1 MLRDRTVG
9 EMVHVLP
16 CQLFQRGIQGDGA
29 IGSCGHVADESAP
42 GQRGIHWST
51 TSHTAFV
58 GSALRAEVF
67 YTLHPELQ
75 GRPFF
80 RETSVHEVA
89 ARSAGAL
96 NVERPPSEAAPLLAA
111 CLRGAGTAYRRQD
124 AVTAILHRSQRV
136 VDREVLTES
145 APTFVRYGSG
155 KGEKVC
161 GACLLPIEPDSQLGA
176 IDNCTHLFHHSC
188 VEKWSQTENSC
199 PQCKT
204 RFFWLAAYDESGK
217 RTCLTRI
224 ESRDQE
230 EQEDEAFQEISVCEM
245 CHEVGDETQ
254 LLLCDGMHGTCN
266 ATFHVACVGL
276 QEVPRG
282 AWFCPDCIERGF
294 DVDAQGRRGCS
305 QKKDRVVEVTPARPE
320 ARTDA
325 QSSAHEGGPP
335 PPAELPRCLP
345 NRGNRFPS
353 QLQLSAL
360 ACVTPAVEVP
370 TFNGNAPSP
379 DLDTKSGAEPRRQ
392 PEGLFATFAARRRA
406 RCGSDTQQR
415 TGFISLNPSY
425 EDDFMANQ
433 KSGLEAAASAV
444 EKYGP
449 MAFEMEHQ
457 NYRQPCPDGKRPA
470 MPRAELLLRNALLL
484 RPTASDLL
492 YLLGSALQAQG
503 HLMESL
509 IQSSPMESSFQDRL
523 DRLLAQLRVDI
534 QKLHESEVFNFS
546 GGSGPST
553 PSNSSPR
560 AGLRD
565 AGFVHHVNSDEGPF
579 ERTLSSSNSGPASI
593 LKKRQKA
600 RPKMALFEKRP
611 LKRTLTNLSLIDST
625 SSAGGGAPSAF
636 LRRDKPPGQ
645 VAKVHS
651 DEDDLTVADA
661 IEDFDS
667 ESSGANV
674 IVAIPKNP
682 KGKTYLENSG
692 EESKKSVQII
702 ARADSSD
709 SAPPGMPPVMQ
720 RSRAR
725 RASLASNMSKLSASS
740 FFAQE
745 NRAVGK
751 LGQFLRNPESSH
763 AAWIFASLWN
773 YFIAVTVMLSLGQTS
788 RNPILSGLAIGIADG
803 VVEFIFLLECI
814 AEIAV
819 EPCELSQRLDFSK
832 NMYTLIDVVAV
843 VPLPF
848 RIVTGFSLPAVTDFP
863 FAHYLLVCVVPM
875 LRLLKLIRRFGQ
887 IQLLAHVF
895 RTTGDALKF
904 LLFLVSIIVL
914 LFSTMLYIIEPETN
928 VDSMFT
934 AMWVSTVTVTTVGFG
949 DITPVTGEGKVLMG
963 VLCFFSSLFMA
974 MPISVLGNA
983 MSHAWTDRNRILL
996 MARTR
1001 QRLKRHGF
1009 NAGDLPRLFRQYDG
1023 NETGDLS
1030 MDEFCDMIVKMKVGM
1045 GPREAEELFELFDVD
1060 GSGGIDDKEF
1070 MKALFPDDYRR
1081 IFLRSESMR
1090 KTTSVAVGEK
1100 YCKAVTYDSEMAGS
1114 VEATPSSFMALGKVA
1129 LAAQTAAKEAGL
1141 GDGAPAEDCHS

>member
-1 MLRDRTVG
+1 
-9 EMVHVLP
+9 
-16 CQLFQRGIQGDGA
+16 
-29 IGSCGHVADESAP
+29 
-42 GQRGIHWST
+42 
-51 TSHTAFV
+51 
-58 GSALRAEVF
+58 
-67 YTLHPELQ
+67 
-75 GRPFF
+75 
-80 RETSVHEVA
+80 
-89 ARSAGAL
+89 
-96 NVERPPSEAAPLLAA
+96 
-111 CLRGAGTAYRRQD
+111 
-124 AVTAILHRSQRV
+124 
-136 VDREVLTES
+136 
-145 APTFVRYGSG
+145 
-155 KGEKVC
+155 
-161 GACLLPIEPDSQLGA
+161 
-176 IDNCTHLFHHSC
+176 
-188 VEKWSQTENSC
+188 
-199 PQCKT
+199 
-204 RFFWLAAYDESGK
+204 
-217 RTCLTRI
+217 
-224 ESRDQE
+224 
-230 EQEDEAFQEISVCEM
+230 
-245 CHEVGDETQ
+245 
-254 LLLCDGMHGTCN
+254 
-266 ATFHVACVGL
+266 
-276 QEVPRG
+276 
-282 AWFCPDCIERGF
+282 
-294 DVDAQGRRGCS
+294 
-305 QKKDRVVEVTPARPE
+305 
-320 ARTDA
+320 
-325 QSSAHEGGPP
+325 
-335 PPAELPRCLP
+335 
-345 NRGNRFPS
+345 
-353 QLQLSAL
+353 
-360 ACVTPAVEVP
+360 
-370 TFNGNAPSP
+370 
-379 DLDTKSGAEPRRQ
+379 
-392 PEGLFATFAARRRA
+392 
-406 RCGSDTQQR
+406 
-415 TGFISLNPSY
+415 
-425 EDDFMANQ
+425 
-433 KSGLEAAASAV
+433 
-444 EKYGP
+444 
-449 MAFEMEHQ
+449 
-457 NYRQPCPDGKRPA
+457 
-470 MPRAELLLRNALLL
+470 
-484 RPTASDLL
+484 
-492 YLLGSALQAQG
+492 
-503 HLMESL
+503 
-509 IQSSPMESSFQDRL
+509 MESSFQDRL
-523 DRLLAQLRVDI
+523 DRLLVQLRVDI
-534 QKLHESEVFNFS
+534 QKLHENEVSNFS
-546 GGSGPST
+546 GGSCPST

-565 AGFVHHVNSDEGPF
+565 AAFVHHVNSDEPL

-611 LKRTLTNLSLIDST
+611 LKRTLTNLSVIDST
-625 SSAGGGAPSAF
+625 SSTGGGTPSAF
-636 LRRDKPPGQ
+636 VRRDKPPGQ

-651 DEDDLTVADA
+651 EEDDLTLADA
-661 IEDFDS
+661 IEDFGS

-674 IVAIPKNP
+674 NVAIPKNP
-682 KGKTYLENSG
+682 KGKPYLENSG

-702 ARADSSD
+702 ARVDSED
-709 SAPPGMPPVMQ
+709 SGPPGMPPVMT
-720 RSRAR
+720 RSRVR

-763 AAWIFASLWN
+763 AAWVFASLWN
-773 YFIAVTVMLSLGQTS
+773 YFIAVTVFLSLGQTS
-788 RNPILSGLAIGIADG
+788 RNPLLSGLAIGIADG

-819 EPCELSQRLDFSK
+819 EPCEVSQRLDFSK
-832 NMYTLIDVVAV
+832 NMYTLIDVIAV

-848 RIVTGFSLPAVTDFP
+848 RIVTGFALPAVTDFP

-1090 KTTSVAVGEK
+1090 KTTSSAVGGEK
-1100 YCKAVTYDSEMAGS
+1100 S
-1114 VEATPSSFMALGKVA
+1114 
-1129 LAAQTAAKEAGL
+1129 
-1141 GDGAPAEDCHS
+1141 PA